1 MPLFPVFLCLKQKV
15 KFSLSKESAFV
26 LAKYHIAICY
36 AGIAR
41 FTKCSFLHLSLFDVL
56 KSSFSPSRAI
66 ALAKLRLR
74 RIHLRQFIAAP
85 NDAGRPEDRRERLH
99 SPDRDKSSSQEGR
112 TETAHPS
119 SAASRAGIPV
129 GPAEEELGSPPA
141 RPLPPVRRQRRRP
154 RAAPVAAARSGVP
167 FFQRH
172 GDRPQS
178 HPRPRCGAGLP
189 GNTSP
194 PSNLSALS
202 RSQAAAARPESARP
216 RRGAADQSA
225 RARRAPRP
233 PRKRVTSR
241 REPSASCRVA
251 ALALRVPGI

>member
-36 AGIAR
+36 VGIAS
-41 FTKCSFLHLSLFDVL
+41 FTKCSFLHLSLFHVL
-56 KSSFSPSRAI
+56 KSSFSPSRAV

-99 SPDRDKSSSQEGR
+99 SPDRDKSSSREER

-119 SAASRAGIPV
+119 SAASRAGLSA

-202 RSQAAAARPESARP
+202 RSRAGTAWPESARP

>member
-36 AGIAR
+36 VGIAS

-56 KSSFSPSRAI
+56 KSSFSPSRAV
-66 ALAKLRLR
+66 ALAKLRLQ

-99 SPDRDKSSSQEGR
+99 SPDRDKSSSREER

-172 GDRPQS
+172 GDRPRAIRD
-178 HPRPRCGAGLP
+178 PGAGP
-189 GNTSP
+189 GFLGTRLRPLTCPPCHGVEQQPRGPSP
-194 PSNLSALS
+194 HVLAGGRPIKVL
-202 RSQAAAARPESARP
+202 AR
-216 RRGAADQSA
+216 GGH
-225 RARRAPRP
+225 
-233 PRKRVTSR
+233 
-241 REPSASCRVA
+241 
-251 ALALRVPGI
+251 PGHPGSV